1 MLHYSITPTNHEF
14 QGGLMNQEKTWD
26 SLVKKLDEMEE
37 KARISGGEEK
47 QEKERQKGKMTASER
62 VMALVDP
69 GSFVD
74 INMFAE
80 TQVFDFDMQK
90 KKILGDGVITGYGR
104 IDGRRVFV
112 FSQDVT
118 VFGGS
123 CGRAHGEQINYMLRM
138 ARRTGAP
145 IVGLYESG
153 GGRLQDGI
161 ENEAGY
167 GKMFWENTQCSG
179 VIPQISAIMGA
190 CTGGSV
196 YSPALTDFIIQV
208 EKTSQMFITGPGV
221 IKDVTGEEVSF
232 EDLGGVKVHTQK
244 SGVAHFSA
252 KNDKES
258 LSIIRRLLSYL
269 PSNNREKPPMLETGD
284 DMDRK
289 VPRLREI
296 VPILPNKTYDMHG
309 VVAEVVD
316 NGDYMEV
323 QPRFAMNMIICFA
336 RMAGRTVG
344 IVANQ
349 TRFLAGTIDI
359 DAADKAARFI
369 RFCDAFNIPI
379 VTLVDVP
386 GYLPGT
392 QQEYRGIIRH
402 GAKMLYAYSEST
414 VPKVSVVIRKSYGGA
429 IPAMCCHETGADQFF
444 AWPTAEFAMMGA
456 EPAVN
461 ILYRKE
467 LSQAKDPEALRKEKM
482 REYEEKFSSP
492 YFGASKQYIDAV
504 IRPEDTRQMIIK
516 ALIMLENKEEEPRI
530 WKKHG
535 NMPL

>member
-1 MLHYSITPTNHEF
+1 MT
-14 QGGLMNQEKTWD
+14 QEKTWD

-37 KARISGGEEK
+37 KARISGGLDK
-47 QEKERQKGKMTASER
+47 QEKERQKGKMTARER

-69 GSFVD
+69 GSFVE
-74 INMFAE
+74 INMLAE
-80 TQVFDFDMQK
+80 TQTFDFDMQN

-104 IDGRRVFV
+104 IDGRRVCI

-123 CGRAHGEQINYMLRM
+123 CGRAHGEKINYVLRM
-138 ARRTGAP
+138 ARDTGVP
-145 IVGLYESG
+145 VVGLYESG

-167 GKMFWENTQCSG
+167 GRMFWENTQCSG
-179 VIPQISAIMGA
+179 VVPQISAIMGA

-208 EKTSQMFITGPGV
+208 EKTAQMFITGPGV

-232 EDLGGVKVHTQK
+232 EDLGGTRVHTQK
-244 SGVAHFSA
+244 SGVVHFSA
-252 KNDKES
+252 KDDEDC
-258 LSIIRRLLSYL
+258 LSVIRRILSYL
-269 PSNNREKPPMLETGD
+269 PSNNRERPPVLEMGD
-284 DMDRK
+284 DMDRT

-296 VPILPNKTYDMHG
+296 VPILPNKSYDMH
-309 VVAEVVD
+309 EVITEIVD
-316 NGDYMEV
+316 NGDYMEI
-323 QPRFAMNMIICFA
+323 QPRFATNMIICFA
-336 RMAGRTVG
+336 RMGGRTVG

-349 TRFLAGTIDI
+349 TRVLAGTIDI
-359 DAADKAARFI
+359 NAADKAARFI

-392 QQEYRGIIRH
+392 QQEYGGIIRH

-467 LSQAKDPEALRKEKM
+467 LSEAKNPEALRREKM
-482 REYEEKFSSP
+482 REYEEKFCSP
-492 YFGASKQYIDAV
+492 YFAASKQYVDAV
-504 IRPEDTRQMIIK
+504 IRPEDTRRMIIK
-516 ALIMLENKEEEPRI
+516 ALVVLEDKKEEPRA

-535 NMPL
+535 NIPL

>member
-1 MLHYSITPTNHEF
+1 MS
-14 QGGLMNQEKTWD
+14 QEKTWD
-26 SLVKKLDEMEE
+26 SLLKKLDEMEQT
-37 KARISGGEEK
+37 ARISGGVEK
-47 QEKERQKGKMTASER
+47 QEKERQKGKMTARER
-62 VMALVDP
+62 IMALVDP
-69 GSFVD
+69 GSFVE
-74 INMFAE
+74 INMLAE
-80 TQVFDFDMQK
+80 TQTFDFEMQK
-90 KKILGDGVITGYGR
+90 KKILGDGVITGYGG
-104 IDGRRVFV
+104 IDGRRVYL

-123 CGRAHGEQINYMLRM
+123 CGRAHGEKINYILRM
-138 ARRTGAP
+138 ARNTGAP
-145 IVGLYESG
+145 VVGLYESG

-167 GKMFWENTQCSG
+167 GRMFWENTQCSG

-232 EDLGGVKVHTQK
+232 EDLGGTKVHTQK
-244 SGVAHFSA
+244 SGVVHFSA
-252 KNDKES
+252 KNDGDCLS
-258 LSIIRRLLSYL
+258 LIKRLLSYM
-269 PSNNREKPPMLETGD
+269 PSNNREKPPVVETGD
-284 DMDRK
+284 NVDRK
-289 VPRLREI
+289 VSRLREI
-296 VPILPNKTYDMHG
+296 VPILPNKSYDMHK
-309 VVAEVVD
+309 VISEIVD

-323 QPRFAMNMIICFA
+323 QPRFATNMIICFA

-349 TRFLAGTIDI
+349 PRVLAGTIDI

-467 LSQAKDPEALRKEKM
+467 LSEAKDADALRHEKT
-482 REYEEKFSSP
+482 REYEEKFCSP
-492 YFGASKQYIDAV
+492 YFAASKQYIDSV
-504 IRPEDTRQMIIK
+504 IRPEDTRRMIIK
-516 ALIMLENKEEEPRI
+516 ALIVLEDKREEPRA

-535 NMPL
+535 NMPV